1 MVFGIGVDMVTI
13 SEIARFL
20 PEGGL
25 AAVAGEPTSCAPA
38 APAVAGEPPSCAPG
52 APDVAVP
59 RAPSRR
65 HLDAFVRRTFT
76 EAELA
81 QAALR
86 HDQASYLAGRF
97 AAKEAVFK
105 ALAQRTAT
113 GFDLR
118 IVETIDDEAG
128 APHVSTH
135 GPLAAVLA
143 EVGATEV
150 LVSITNEGDCTV
162 AFALAQ

>member
-1 MVFGIGVDMVTI
+1 MVLGIGVDMVTI
-13 SEIARFL
+13 SEIARLL

-25 AAVAGEPTSCAPA
+25 AAASGERAPA
-38 APAVAGEPPSCAPG
+38 APG
-52 APDVAVP
+52 AATADASP
-59 RAPSRR
+59 RR

-76 EAELA
+76 TDELA

-105 ALAQRTAT
+105 ALAPRTAS

-118 IVETIDDEAG
+118 VVETLDDAAG

-135 GPLAAVLA
+135 GPLAGVLA
-143 EVGATEV
+143 EAGATEV
-150 LVSITNEGDCTV
+150 LVSITNEGDCAV